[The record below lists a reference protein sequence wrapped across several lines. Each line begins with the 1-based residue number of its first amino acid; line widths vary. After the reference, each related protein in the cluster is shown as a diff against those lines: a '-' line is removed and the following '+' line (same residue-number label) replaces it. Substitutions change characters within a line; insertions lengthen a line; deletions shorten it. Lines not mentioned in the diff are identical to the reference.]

1 MTIENGGS
9 LSTRY
14 AMLTALLLA
23 SPALDAQ
30 QELRRGDVHQHSVA
44 TAQLAIEDGRLDLS
58 LQFPGANL
66 VGFEHP
72 PRDAAQAEALE
83 AATARLAAGDWLVL
97 PADAGCRTTVSVDRP
112 GFAVEASMGDEA
124 GPTSAFDAPSDPHR
138 QDDHDHGDHD
148 HGDHDHGDHDHG
160 EHDHGEHDHGEHSRD
175 DHQHGDHDHDHGHD
189 DADHDHHHD
198 HGDQGHAEFHVVVV
212 ADCSNP
218 AALDRLALDL
228 FDDWPDNRSI
238 RVDAI
243 TATRQWRHE
252 LTEAAPGID
261 LQ

>member
-9 LSTRY
+9 LSPRY

-30 QELRRGDVHQHSVA
+30 QELRRGEVHQHSVA
-44 TAQLAIEDGRLDLS
+44 TAQLAIENGRVDLG

-72 PRDAAQAEALE
+72 PRDDAQAEALE
-83 AATARLAAGDWLVL
+83 TATARLAAGDWLVL

-112 GFAVEASMGDEA
+112 GFAVDASTTDEQQA
-124 GPTSAFDAPSDPHR
+124 ISAFDAPSDSHR
-138 QDDHDHGDHD
+138 HDDHDHDHDHGDHD
-148 HGDHDHGDHDHG
+148 HGDHDHADHDHG
-160 EHDHGEHDHGEHSRD
+160 GHDEA
-175 DHQHGDHDHDHGHD
+175 DHDHGDHSHD
-189 DADHDHHHD
+189 DHDHADHDHGD
-198 HGDQGHAEFHVVVV
+198 HGHAEFHVVVV

-218 AALDRLALDL
+218 AALDRLALEL
-228 FDDWPDNRSI
+228 FDGWPDNRSI

-243 TATRQWRHE
+243 TADRQWRQE
-252 LTEAAPGID
+252 LTGTASWIE
-261 LQ
+261 LE

>member
-1 MTIENGGS
+1 MTIDNGVESGRS
-9 LSTRY
+9 RTPRNALL
-14 AMLTALLLA
+14 AALLLA
-23 SPALDAQ
+23 SPALPAQ

-44 TAQLAIEDGRLDLS
+44 TGQLAVEAGRLDLS

-83 AATARLAAGDWLVL
+83 AATTRLAAGDWLVL

-112 GFAVEASMGDEA
+112 GFAVEASMEDEA

-138 QDDHDHGDHD
+138 HDDHDHVNHDHGDHD
-148 HGDHDHGDHDHG
+148 HGDHDHA
-160 EHDHGEHDHGEHSRD
+160 
-175 DHQHGDHDHDHGHD
+175 DHDHDN
-189 DADHDHHHD
+189 HDH
-198 HGDQGHAEFHVVVV
+198 GHAEFHVVVV

-218 AALDRLALDL
+218 AALDRLALEL
-228 FDDWPDNRSI
+228 FDGWPDNRSI

-243 TATRQWRHE
+243 TATRQWRQE
-252 LTEAAPGID
+252 LTETAPGMD
-261 LQ
+261 LE

>member
-9 LSTRY
+9 ISPRY
-14 AMLTALLLA
+14 ALLTALLLA

-72 PRDAAQAEALE
+72 PRNAAQAEALE
-83 AATARLAAGDWLVL
+83 TATARLAAGDWLVL

-112 GFAVEASMGDEA
+112 GFAVEASMADEA
-124 GPTSAFDAPSDPHR
+124 GPTSAFDAPSDPHHHDDHDHVDHDHADHDHGEHSH
-138 QDDHDHGDHD
+138 DDHDHGDH
-148 HGDHDHGDHDHG
+148 
-160 EHDHGEHDHGEHSRD
+160 
-175 DHQHGDHDHDHGHD
+175 
-189 DADHDHHHD
+189 
-198 HGDQGHAEFHVVVV
+198 GHAEFHVVVV

-218 AALDRLALDL
+218 AALVRIALDL
-228 FDDWPDNRSI
+228 FDGWPDNRSI

-243 TATRQWRHE
+243 TANRQWRQE
-252 LTEAAPGID
+252 LTDAAPGID
-261 LQ
+261 LE